1 MRIAQV
7 APPLESVPP
16 GRYGGTERVISVLT
30 EELVRRGHEVTLFA
44 SADSRTSSRLI
55 PTVERAL
62 WRHDPPPTDLGP
74 FWAVTLGQVW
84 EHRAQFDLIHSH
96 VDLAGYPLARA
107 ISQPM
112 ISTLHGRLDLP
123 HLSWLY
129 HHFDELPLVS
139 ISDAQRRP
147 VPWANWVA
155 TVHHGIDLEAF
166 AFVARPGPYLAFVGR
181 ISPEKGLDV
190 AIRVAHRAGMPLKI
204 AARRPL
210 PRSSEPEVRA
220 DWEYFEAI
228 EPLLH
233 EPGVEYLGELG
244 GRDKATLL
252 EGAAG
257 LLFPIQWPEPFGL
270 VMPEALACGTPV
282 LALRRGSV
290 PEVIE
295 HGKTG
300 FVCDSEDELVA
311 AVDRLDR
318 LDRAACRATAERRF
332 SPAAMATAYEV
343 VYERVCRAAMNGWQP
358 NARAP
363 RPADRAD
370 VARRLVGSLSR
381 GGAPPA
387 AL

>member
-7 APPLESVPP
+7 APPLETVPP
-16 GRYGGTERVISVLT
+16 ARYGGTERVISTLT

-62 WRHDPPPTDLGP
+62 WRYDSPPTDLGP

-84 EHRAQFDLIHSH
+84 EHREQFDLIHSH

-123 HLSWLY
+123 HLAWLY
-129 HHFDELPLVS
+129 RHFHELPLVS
-139 ISDAQRRP
+139 ISDAQRQP

-155 TVHHGIDLEAF
+155 TVHHGIDLDAF
-166 AFVARPGPYLAFVGR
+166 ALVTRPGSYLAFVGR

-190 AIRVAHRAGMPLKI
+190 AIRVARRSGMPLKI

-210 PRSSEPEVRA
+210 EGSSEPEVRA
-220 DWEYFEAI
+220 DWEHFRAI
-228 EPLLH
+228 EPMLH
-233 EPGVEYLGELG
+233 EPGVEFLGELG
-244 GRDKATLL
+244 GRDKAALL
-252 EGAAG
+252 EGAAA

-311 AVDRLDR
+311 AVDRLDE
-318 LDRAACRATAERRF
+318 LDRAACRTTAERRF

-343 VYERVCRAAMNGWQP
+343 VYERVWRAAMNGWHP

-363 RPADRAD
+363 RPTDRAGA
-370 VARRLVGSLSR
+370 ARRLVGSH
-381 GGAPPA
+381 
-387 AL
+387 